1 MKGFRKVLV
10 LVIIAYIAIATVLNV
25 NYQKFM
31 TNQHTER
38 YMVMNRIHDT
48 IQSEFQLKKTVLYA
62 GDELA
67 DESSLEKEDIAS
79 DIIQSTSE
87 MVVTNIWNENKV
99 VWRTTFKEDMVPQEV
114 SFIPIQET
122 QTQFVVVMEVN
133 RESYI
138 WNLYGTDGNLL
149 GFVEY
154 RYADEFVR
162 KNRLVLNVALAVGF
176 LAAICILGY
185 VEWKIL
191 KPFQSLV
198 TYPEKLSK
206 GVTEEKLPETK
217 NCYFGKFVWG
227 MNMLTDQLTTD
238 RKRLQKL
245 EYERQTMVT
254 SIAHG
259 VKTPVANIK
268 LYANAIVTGLYQE
281 SGVVNPKDAEIA
293 GKIEKN
299 AMEIEM
305 LVSEM
310 ITTTSTSLCDF
321 EPKQQLFY
329 MKELEEQIEEVFANR
344 LRAKQIPFQ
353 LKCDGNPIVNSDK
366 EGLCRILSQFI
377 ENAIKYGDGTRITV
391 FLEKQE
397 DGFYFTVKN
406 KGQLLPE
413 SEIPYIFKSFWRG
426 SNVGNAEGS
435 GIGLFVAKE
444 MAKKIGGDIYVKRH
458 EDSDEMEFMVYLES

>member
-10 LVIIAYIAIATVLNV
+10 FVIIVYAVIAAVFNV
-25 NYQKFM
+25 NYQKFV

-48 IQSEFQLKKTVLYA
+48 IQNTYGMTVT
-62 GDELA
+62 
-67 DESSLEKEDIAS
+67 DI
-79 DIIQSTSE
+79 
-87 MVVTNIWNENKV
+87 WKENKA
-99 VWRTTFKEDMVPQEV
+99 VWQTEFGENMVPQEV

-122 QTQFVVVMEVN
+122 QIQSVAVIELN
-133 RESYI
+133 REIYI
-138 WNLYGTDGNLL
+138 WNLYGEDGTLL

-154 RYADEFVR
+154 RYADDFGW
-162 KNRLVLNVALAVGF
+162 KNRLLLNVVLVVGF
-176 LAAICILGY
+176 LIAIGIFGY

-206 GVTEEKLPETK
+206 GMTEEKIPETK
-217 NCYFGKFVWG
+217 NRYFGKFVWG
-227 MNMLTDQLTTD
+227 MNMLADQLTTD

-245 EYERQTMVT
+245 EYERQTLIT

-268 LYANAIVTGLYQE
+268 LYANAIETGLYQE

-299 AMEIEM
+299 AMEIEA

-321 EPKQQLFY
+321 EPNQQVFY
-329 MKELEEQIEEVFANR
+329 MKELAEQIKDGFANR
-344 LRAKQIPFQ
+344 LKAKQILFQ
-353 LKCDGNPIVNSDK
+353 VQCEGNPMVNSDQD
-366 EGLCRILSQFI
+366 GLFKILSQFI
-377 ENAIKYGDGTRITV
+377 ENAIKYGDGTGIIV
-391 FLEKQE
+391 SLDKQE
-397 DGFYFTVKN
+397 DGYYFSVKN
-406 KGQLLPE
+406 KGQLLLE
-413 SEIPYIFKSFWRG
+413 SEIPFIFKSFWRG

-444 MAKKIGGDIYVKRH
+444 MAKKLGGDIYVKRH
-458 EDSDEMEFMVYLES
+458 EDSGEMEFMLYLEN